1 MTEENLKRGIEVR
14 ERLNHLKPILDGI
27 QRSTKIHSDSLIL
40 DHIISNIGRAE
51 IPREFIDFDVLKAL
65 AEKKIEKEIKDLEE
79 EFKSL

>member
-1 MTEENLKRGIEVR
+1 MTEESLKRGVEIQK
-14 ERLNHLKPILDGI
+14 RLNYLKPTLDGI
-27 QRSTKIHSDSLIL
+27 QRSKKIHSDCLFVDYFIP
-40 DHIISNIGRAE
+40 NTGRAE